1 MSSINSNGKKQ
12 PEIEIRQMEIDDI
25 PAVYHL
31 GEDLFTSEDSPM
43 LYRTWDPYEVVECF
57 ASDPEYCLVGEANGK
72 IVGFLLA
79 TTFEKEGTAWK
90 KYGYV
95 SWMGIEENLQR
106 VHLGRRLYRRVEE
119 ILQDDGVR
127 MIIADTEGDNE
138 RAIAFFKAMGFSPRS
153 EHVWLAK
160 TLQRPT
166 NKGIKPEQADI
177 TTKELPQSETAKIVK
192 KSVIPYSPSSKK
204 RALHKTEKKPSNKPD
219 EAHKI

>member
-1 MSSINSNGKKQ
+1 MSLLNNSEKKT

-31 GEDLFTSEDSPM
+31 GEKLFTSEDSPM

-57 ASDPEYCLVGEANGK
+57 ASDPEYCLVGEASGK

-95 SWMGIEENLQR
+95 SWMGIDETLQR
-106 VHLGRRLYRRVEE
+106 ANLGRRLYRRVEE
-119 ILQDDGVR
+119 VLQDDGVR
-127 MIIADTEGDNE
+127 MMIADTEGDND

-166 NKGIKPEQADI
+166 KKRGKPEL
-177 TTKELPQSETAKIVK
+177 TVMTNMELPQPETAKIVK
-192 KSVIPYSPSSKK
+192 KAAIPYSPISKK
-204 RALHKTEKKPSNKPD
+204 RALRKTEKKSLTKSKTD
-219 EAHKI
+219 KI